1 MHKIG
6 ENVLYGSGGVMTVVD
21 IREERI
27 TDAPRTYYVLRSAL
41 GRSESLVF
49 VPVDSEKLTAFMHKL
64 LSKEG
69 VDRLLA
75 SDIDTSVIE
84 WSENNRVRTEYF
96 KRIMESGDRPT
107 MLAMARAIYERGIKR
122 IEIGKKNFLSD
133 ESAKQKAEKLLSSEI
148 AVVMDIDEAAA
159 FEMVRKKI
167 EQ

>member
-6 ENVLYGSGGVMTVVD
+6 ENVLYGFGGVMTVVD

-27 TDAPRTYYVLRSAL
+27 TDVPRTYYVLRSAL

-75 SDIDTSVIE
+75 SEIDTSVIE